1 MPDAGGWSASP
12 GDVIVSLVPVALSVM
27 KKARQALRE
36 SLAAGPTPEILP
48 PVQRKS
54 ARVKSRR
61 SEDVA
66 DISDARRSS
75 VLGEHLG
82 GAVLLD
88 QQHVVR
94 LELVALL
101 HAW

>member
-1 MPDAGGWSASP
+1 MSRIWSKRRQRP
-12 GDVIVSLVPVALSVM
+12 RIENEL